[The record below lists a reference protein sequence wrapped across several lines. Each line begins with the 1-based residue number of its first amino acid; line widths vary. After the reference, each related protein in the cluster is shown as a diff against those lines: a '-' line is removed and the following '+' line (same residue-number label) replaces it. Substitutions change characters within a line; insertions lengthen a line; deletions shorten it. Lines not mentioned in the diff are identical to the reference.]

1 MSTMNRLTL
10 KSAFLLL
17 ALVLTVFAAQLSLPA
32 PAKACTWMWGVN
44 FTYDYYSDSTYTVF
58 VGSCHEDCYANR
70 TCWGEQT
77 SYVIFNMGECY
88 YCG

>member
-1 MSTMNRLTL
+1 MNTAKKLSL
-10 KSAFLLL
+10 KGGALMLMLVLL
-17 ALVLTVFAAQLSLPA
+17 ALVAQMSSPA

-44 FTYDYYSDSTYTVF
+44 FTYDYYSDASYSQY
-58 VGSCHEDCYANR
+58 VGSCHEDCYAVK

-77 SYVIFNMGECY
+77 AYMIGNMGECY